1 MEKIVKKNPFQSAK
15 VQAQMLSQSGIQTGQ
30 FGMHRDIFTPHVI
43 LDFFL
48 VVFFIFARL
57 RSWNG
62 TNPNVWSYFKQWII
76 YITWRKSLKFTYD
89 WIGIHDNVYIFHVVS
104 FILLILCSVLK
115 LYRDVYM
122 FDIKRKLNFFSNW
135 ILFLFIWKNSH
146 FQPTQSSTLAV
157 VRWPTASE
165 NWFGP
170 VTCAKFF
177 Q

>member
-30 FGMHRDIFTPHVI
+30 FGMHRDIFTPRVI

-48 VVFFIFARL
+48 VVFFVFARL

-62 TNPNVWSYFKQWII
+62 THTNVRSYFKRWILSNSLMTEFESMTMFTFS
-76 YITWRKSLKFTYD
+76 TW
-89 WIGIHDNVYIFHVVS
+89 FHS
-104 FILLILCSVLK
+104 YFHSVLK
-115 LYRDVYM
+115 LYRDVYL

-170 VTCAKFF
+170 VTFAKFF